1 MTTPAKQKSSTLT
14 LRLTSEETAQ
24 LEHLKQLTGRT
35 TGSDLIKYLISNHER
50 MLEQYH
56 EAIKLHTAEAR
67 KLAEAHQA
75 LNNYF
80 EAYERLKALQL
91 IECRANSR
99 NGIII
104 EKTLVISQFFLFFP
118 MRKYHSVL

>member
-1 MTTPAKQKSSTLT
+1 MTIPAKQKGSTLT

-35 TGSDLIKYLISNHER
+35 TGSDLIKSLISNHER

-91 IECRANSR
+91 IE
-99 NGIII
+99 
-104 EKTLVISQFFLFFP
+104 
-118 MRKYHSVL
+118 

>member
-1 MTTPAKQKSSTLT
+1 MTTPAKKQKGGTLT
-14 LRLTSEETAQ
+14 LRLTPEETAQ

-50 MLEQYH
+50 MIEQYH
-56 EAIKLHTAEAR
+56 KAIKLHTAEAR

-80 EAYERLKALQL
+80 EAYERLKSLQL
-91 IECRANSR
+91 IE
-99 NGIII
+99 
-104 EKTLVISQFFLFFP
+104 
-118 MRKYHSVL
+118 

>member
-50 MLEQYH
+50 MLEQYR

-91 IECRANSR
+91 IE
-99 NGIII
+99 
-104 EKTLVISQFFLFFP
+104 
-118 MRKYHSVL
+118 

>member
-14 LRLTSEETAQ
+14 LRLTSEETA
-24 LEHLKQLTGRT
+24 QLTGRT

-91 IECRANSR
+91 IE
-99 NGIII
+99 
-104 EKTLVISQFFLFFP
+104 
-118 MRKYHSVL
+118 